1 MSNNYIFCKIF
12 VLLFFSFL
20 SVSCGINNVNTKT
33 ASTTNN
39 NIVITSPE
47 RVVNIK
53 EGETFR
59 FVVKLN
65 RASTTDIT
73 FDWSVQHISTS
84 AEDFTGALTGTQL
97 IRAGDTTTTIS
108 IDTSDD
114 SVYETDETFSLNI
127 TKVTGATPSSLTA
140 SGRIIDND
148 PQPSMSL
155 LRFEQVDS
163 TTTEGASLNYRL
175 ELNRA
180 STTDITFDWSVQH
193 ISTSAEDFTGALTG
207 TQLIRAGDTT
217 ATISI
222 DTSDDSVYETDETF
236 SLNITK
242 VTGTAPSSLVA
253 RGRIID
259 NDPQPSMSLLRFEQV
274 DSTTTEGASL
284 NYRLELNRASTTDIT
299 FDWSVQHI
307 STSAEDFTGALTGT
321 QLIRAGDTTT
331 TISIDTSDDSVYETD
346 ETFSLNITKVTGAAP
361 SSLVA
366 RGRIIDN
373 DPQPSM
379 SLLRFEQVDSTTT
392 EGASLNYRLQLN
404 RASTT
409 DITFDWS
416 VQHIST
422 SAEDFT
428 GALTGTQLIRAGDTT
443 TTISIDTSDD
453 SVYETDETF
462 SLNITKVTGATPSSL
477 VARGRII
484 DNDPQPSMSLLRFK
498 QVDSTTTEG
507 ASLNYRLELNRAST
521 TDITFDWSVQHIS
534 TSAEDFTGALT
545 GTQLIRAGDTT
556 TTISIDTS
564 DDSVYE
570 TDETFSLNITK
581 VTGAAPSS
589 LVARGR
595 IIDNDPQPSMS
606 LLRFEQV
613 DSTTTEGAS
622 LNYRLELNRASTTDI
637 TFDWSV
643 QHISTSAE
651 DFTGAL
657 TGTQLIRAGDTTT
670 TISIDTS
677 DDSVY
682 ETDETFS
689 LNITKVTGAAPSS
702 LVARGRIIDNDPQ
715 SSLVLLSFEQNYLA
729 ATEDASLNYRLQIS
743 KASTTNVSFDWSVQH
758 ISTSAEDFT
767 GALTGTQ
774 LIRAGDTTTTISI
787 DTSDDSVYET
797 DETFSLNI
805 TKVTGATPS
814 SLVASGRIIDND
826 PQPSI
831 ALLRF
836 EQVDSTTTEGASFNY
851 RLELNRASTTD
862 ITFDWSV
869 QHISTSAEDF
879 TGALTGTQLIRAG
892 DTTTT
897 ISIDTSDDSV
907 YETDETFSLN
917 ITKVT
922 GATPSSLT
930 ASGRIIDNDPQPS
943 MSLLRFE
950 QVDSTTTEG
959 ASLNYRLELNRAST
973 TDITFDWSVQHIS
986 TSAEDFTGALT
997 GTQLI
1002 RAGDTTAT
1010 ISIDTSDDSVY
1021 ETDETFSL
1029 NITKVTGT
1037 APSSLVARGRIIDND
1052 PQPSMSLLRF
1062 EQVDS
1067 TTTEGASLNYRLE
1080 LNRAS
1085 TTDITFDWSVQHIST
1100 SAEDFT
1106 GALTGTQLIR
1116 AGDTTTT
1123 ISIDT
1128 SDDSVYETD
1137 ETFSLN
1143 ITKVTGAAPSS
1154 LVARGRI
1161 IDNDPQP
1168 SMSLLRFEQVDSTTT
1183 EGASLNYRLQLNR
1196 ASTTDITFDWSVQHI
1211 STSAEDFTGALT
1223 GTQLIRAGDTTTT
1236 ISIDTSDDS
1245 VYETDETFSLNIT
1258 KVTGATPSSLVAR
1271 GRIIDNDPQPSMSLL
1286 RFKQVD
1292 STTTEGASLNYRLEL
1307 NRASTTDITFDWS
1320 VQHISTSAEDF
1331 TGALTGTQLIRA
1343 GDTTT
1348 TISIDTS
1355 DDSVYETDET
1365 FSLNITKVTGAA
1377 PSSLVARGRII
1388 DNDPQPSMSLLRF
1401 EQVDSTTTEGA
1412 SLNYRLELNRAS
1424 TTDITFDW
1432 SVQHI
1437 STSAEDF
1444 TGALTGTQLIRAGD
1458 TTTTISIDTS
1468 DDSVYETDETFSLN
1482 ITKVTGAAPS
1492 SLVARGRIIDNDPQS
1507 SLVLLSFEQNY
1518 LAATEDASLN
1528 YRLQI
1533 SKASTTNVSFD
1544 WSVQHISTSAED
1556 FTGAL
1561 TGTQLIRAGDT
1572 TTTIS
1577 IDTSDD
1583 SVYETDE
1590 TFSLNITKVTGAA
1603 PSSLVARGRIID
1615 NDPQPSIALLRFEQ
1629 VDSTTTEGA
1638 SFNYRLEL
1646 NRASTTD
1653 ITFDWSVQHIS
1664 TSAEDFTGA
1673 LTGTQLI
1680 RAGDTTTTIS
1690 IDTSDDSVYET
1701 DETFSLNIT
1710 KVTGATPSSLVAS
1723 GRIIDN
1729 DPQPSIALLR
1739 FEQVDSTTTEG
1750 ASFNYRLELNRAS
1763 TTDITFDWSVQHI
1776 STSAED
1782 FTGALTGTQL
1792 IRAGDTTTT
1801 ISIDTSDDSVYE
1813 TDETFSLNITKVT
1826 GATPSSLVASG
1837 RIIDNDP
1844 QPSMSL
1850 LRFEQVD
1857 STTTE
1862 GASLNY
1868 RLELNRASTT
1878 DITFDWSVQH
1888 ISTSAE
1894 DFTGALT
1901 GTQLI
1906 RAGDTTTTISIDTSD
1921 DSVYETDETF
1931 SLNITKV
1938 TGAAPSS
1945 LVARGRII
1953 DNDPQS
1959 SLVLLS
1965 FEQNYLAATE
1975 DASLNYRL
1983 QISKASTTNVSFDWS
1998 VQHISTSAEDFTG
2011 ALTGTQLIRAGDT
2024 TTTISID
2031 TSDDSVYETDETFS
2045 LNITKVTGAAPSS
2058 LVARGRIIDND
2069 PQPSIALLRFEQ
2081 VDSTTTEGASFNYRL
2096 ELNRASTTDITFDW
2110 SVQHIS
2116 TSAEDFTG
2124 ALTGTQLIR
2133 AGDTTTTISIDT
2145 SDDSVYETDETFSLN
2160 ITKVTGATP
2169 SSLVAS
2175 GRIIDND
2182 PQPSIALLRFEQVDS
2197 TTTEGASFNYRLE
2210 LNRAS
2215 TTDITFDWSVQHI
2228 STSAEDF
2235 TGALTGTQ
2243 LIRAGDTTTTI
2254 SIDTS
2259 DDSVYETDETF
2270 SLNITKV
2277 TGATPSSLVASG
2289 RIIDNDPQPSMSLL
2303 RFEQV
2308 DSTTTEGASLNY
2320 RLELNRASTT
2330 DITFDWSVQ
2339 HISTSA
2345 EDFTGALTGTQ
2356 LIRAGDTTTT
2366 ISIDTSDDSVYETDE
2381 TFSLNITK
2389 VTGAAPSSLVARGRI
2404 IDNDPQSSLVL
2415 LSFEQNYLAATEDAS
2430 LNYRLQISKAST
2442 TNVSFDWYVQ
2452 HISTSAED
2460 FTGALTGTQLIRAG
2474 DTTTTISIDTSDD
2487 SVYETDETFSLNI
2500 TKVTGATPSS
2510 LTASGRIIDND
2521 PQPSMSLL
2529 RFKQVD
2535 STTTEGASLNYRLEL
2550 NRASTTDITF
2560 DWSVQHISTIAED
2573 FTGALTGTQLIRAGD
2588 TTATISIDTS
2598 DDSAYEGDED
2608 FSLNITKVTGAA
2620 PSSLVARGRIIDNDP
2635 QPSMSLLRFE
2645 QVDSTTTE
2653 GASLNYRL
2661 ELNRASTT
2669 DITFDWSVQHIS
2681 TSAEDFTGAL
2691 TGSQLIRA
2699 GDTTTTISIDTS
2711 DDSVYETD
2719 ETLSL
2724 NITKVTGA
2732 APSSL
2737 VARGRIIDNDPQ
2749 PSMSLL
2755 RFEQVDSTTTEGAS
2769 LNYRL
2774 QLNRASTTDI
2784 TFDWSVQHIS
2794 TSAEDFTG
2802 ALTGTQLIRAG
2813 DTTTTISIDT
2823 SDDSVYETD
2832 ETFSLNITKVT
2843 GAAPSSLT
2851 ASGRII
2857 DNDPQPSMSL
2867 LRFKQVDSTTT
2878 EGASL
2883 NYRLELN
2890 RASTTDI
2897 TFDWSV
2903 QHISTSAEDFTGAL
2917 TGTQLIRAG
2926 DTTTTISID
2935 TSDDSVYET
2944 DETFSLNITK
2954 VTGAAPSSL
2963 TASGRI
2969 IDNDP
2974 QPIMS
2979 LLRFEQV
2986 DSTTTEGASLNYRLQ
3001 LNRASTTDITFD
3013 WSVQHIST
3021 SAEDFTGALTG
3032 SQLIRAGDTTTTISI
3047 DTSDDS
3053 VYETDETFS
3062 LNITKVTGAAPSS
3075 LVARGRI
3082 IDNDPQP
3089 SIALLRFEQ
3098 VDSTTTEG
3106 ASLNYRLQLNRAS
3119 TTDITFD
3126 WSVQHISTS
3135 AEDFTGA
3142 LTGSQLIR
3150 AGDTTTTISI
3160 DTSDDSVYE
3169 TDETFSLNI
3178 TKVTG
3183 AAPSSLVARGRII
3196 DNDPQPSMSLL
3207 RFEQV
3212 DSTTTEGASLNYRLQ
3227 LNRASTTDITF
3238 DWSVQHIS
3246 TSAEDFT
3253 GALTGTQLIR
3263 AGDTTA
3269 TISID
3274 TSDDSVY
3281 ETDETF
3287 SLNITKVTGATP
3299 SSLVASGRIID
3310 NDPQPSI
3317 ALLRFEQVDSTTTEG
3332 ASFNYRLE
3340 LNRASTTD
3348 ITFDWSVQHIST
3360 SAEDFT
3366 GALTG
3371 TQLIRAGDTTTTI
3384 SIDTSDDSVYETDET
3399 FSLNITNVTGAA
3411 PSSLVARGRIIDN
3424 DPQSSLVLLSF
3435 EQNYLAATEDASLN
3449 YRLQISKA
3457 STTNVSFDWY
3467 VQHIS
3472 TSAEDFTGALTG
3484 TQLIR
3489 AGDTTTTIS
3498 IDTSDDSVYE
3508 TDETF
3513 SLNITKVTGA
3523 TPSSLTAS
3531 GRIIDNDPQPSM
3543 SLLRFEQV
3551 DSTTTEGA
3559 SLNYRLQL
3567 NRASTTD
3574 ITFDWS
3580 VQHISTSAEDFTGAL
3595 TGSQLIR
3602 AGDTT
3607 ATISIDTSD
3616 DSVYE
3621 TDETFSLNITKVT
3634 GAAPSS
3640 LVARGRII
3648 DNDPQPSMSLLRF
3661 EQVDSTTTE
3670 GASLNYRLQLNRAS
3684 TTDITFDWSVQHIS
3698 TSAEDFTG
3706 ALTGTQ
3712 LIRAGDTTTT
3722 ISIDTSDDSVYETDE
3737 TFSLNITKVTGAAP
3751 SSLVAR
3757 GRIIDN
3763 DPQPSMSL
3771 LRFEQVDSTTTEGA
3785 SLNYRLELNRAS
3797 TTDITFDWSVQHI
3810 STSAE
3815 DFTGALTGTKKII
3828 AGSTTTD
3835 IVIDTSDD
3843 LRPELAEDFTLHI
3856 TNIRGATPDSLS
3868 TLITIAAS
3876 DIGVSVDYNG
3886 NGLIDI
3892 VTQEHFDNIRHNLA
3906 GTSYKT
3912 SASDAGVKCGGSDC
3926 RGYELLAN
3934 LDLSMFT
3941 NWQPI
3946 GSTSDP
3952 FTSILQGNG
3961 YSIANLAIDGG
3972 DYLGL
3977 FATLSGATIDNL
3989 VVEVASISG
3998 DSYVGALAGRVEQ
4011 SAISRVQVR
4020 AVNASSK
4027 LQATGEKVG
4036 GMLGAITG
4044 TTIINVTSDLS
4055 IVGGNTDNA
4064 DNVGGIVGY
4073 VSNSAISYAISS
4085 GSVFTSGRADFV
4097 GGLVGYILNNSAIS
4111 YSSASGSVSSSGNGN
4126 NYYGGL
4132 VGVVDNNSAISY
4144 SSASGNVIS
4153 YGILNGN
4160 YGGLVGVVDNN
4171 SAISYSSASGSVSSS
4186 GNGNEHYGGLVGVVD
4201 NNSAISYSSASGSV
4215 SSSGNANEH
4224 YGGLAGHV
4232 KRSSTISY
4240 SSASG
4245 SVSSKGNRSDRY
4257 GGLAGYV
4264 NRSSTISYSS
4274 ASGSVTSSGTD
4285 SDYYGGLVGYVN
4297 YSSTI
4302 SDSSASGSVSSNG
4315 NANLYY
4321 GGLVGIV
4328 DNNSAISYSS
4338 ASSSVSSSGNANEY
4352 YGGLVGYVNYS
4363 STISYSSASGSV
4375 TSSGAD
4381 SDYYGGLVGFVSGQ
4395 SAVSYSS
4402 ASGSVISNINF
4413 VSNYYGGLVGVAFGE
4428 VRHSWSSSSVFASS
4442 AGGLVGF
4449 SLAHIGFS
4457 YALGVASY
4465 GLVAANSEIITDSY
4479 WNSETSGALE
4489 AADATDN
4496 IINIASSDTA
4506 GMLASTGSAEARIFK
4521 GFFDATDEHNRN
4533 IWTFTSGSYPIIT
4546 ELGVDKQAVSLA
4558 YGLLRLASPYAG
4570 VSNLDSFLGA
4580 TLNNEDI
4587 ELTANSYNANDT
4599 LAILDV
4605 NLLQSNS
4612 VTCAAGSGDTIMTT
4626 TGANGT
4632 TIALQ
4637 KIAGSIEI
4645 EKSPSNSC
4653 EIIFS
4658 NQKTDG
4664 TLQLAAIISKGA
4676 ASLTKKFE
4684 ITLNT
4689 IQPIISLQ
4697 PTTLS
4702 TSEGD
4707 ELVFTLELNHRA
4719 LRDISFAWSVQH
4731 SSTSASDFTGA
4742 ISGFKTIPFR
4752 DTTAT
4757 IELRINDDNLLESV
4771 ENFTLNI
4778 TNITGAIPDRL
4789 EASITILGSG
4799 ADNNGNG
4806 LIDILTQER
4815 LGNIRH
4821 NLAGTSYK
4829 TSASDAGVKCGGSDC
4844 RGYEL
4849 LGDLDLSSFANWQ
4862 PIGSTS
4868 DPFTSIL
4875 HGNGYSIENLV
4886 IDGGNNIGLFSAL
4899 SGATIDN
4906 LVVEVASISGDSYVG
4921 ALAGRAEQSAIS
4933 RVQVRAV
4940 NASSKLQARGEKVG
4954 GMLGE
4959 ITDTTITNVTSDLSI
4974 VGGGNK
4980 DDVDYVGGI
4989 VGYVLSSTIS
4999 YAYSSGSVSAGS
5011 GADNVG
5017 GLVGELSSST
5027 IDYSS
5032 TSGEVTSSGAD
5043 SDRYGGLV
5051 GYVNHS
5057 STISYS
5063 SASGSVT
5070 SNGNSST
5077 YYGGLVGAIQNNSII
5092 SHSSASGSVTSNGN
5106 SSTYYGGLVGSVEN
5120 NSIISHS
5127 SASGGV
5133 ISNGDDNIYYGGLA
5147 GAIQNN
5153 STISYSSASGNMN
5166 CNGDRGGNYGGLV
5179 GVVSRQSAVSYSSAS
5194 GSVTSNGNHSD
5205 DYGGLVGKIFFGTVM
5220 HSWSSSSVFASSA
5233 GGLVG
5238 FSLAHIGFSY
5248 ALGVASYGLVATNV
5262 GTIANSYWNSET
5274 SGALEA
5280 ASANVVGTNIASSD
5294 TAGMLAST
5302 GSAGASVFA
5311 DFADA
5316 TDKHNRNIWTF
5327 ASGHYP
5333 VITEIGVDKQ
5343 AVALAYGLLRLA
5355 SPYASTNTLDS
5366 FLGGTLNNENIEL
5379 IANSYNAN
5387 DTLAILDVN
5396 LLQSNSVTCAAGS
5409 GDTIMTTTGANGTT
5423 IALQKIAGSIEI
5435 EKSPSNSCEII
5446 FSNQKT
5452 DGTLQL
5458 AAIISKGAAS
5468 LTKKFEITLKNI
5480 QSRIALQPTKA
5491 SASEGDELVFTLEL
5505 NHRARRAFS
5514 FAWYLQH
5521 SSTSVEDFRGATFG
5535 DKILFAGDTTT
5546 AIRLQIND
5554 DDRPENAEDF
5564 TFNITNIRGITHNN
5578 LSASITILEND
5589 LTVDYNKNGLIDII
5603 TQERL
5608 GNIRHNLAGTSYKT
5622 SASDAGVKCGGN
5634 ACRGYELLGDLDL
5647 SSFANWQPI
5656 GSENDPFTSILQGN
5670 GYSIANLAIDGGN
5683 NIGLFAALSG
5693 ATIDNL
5699 VVEVVSMTGDSD
5711 VGALAGRAENSAIS
5725 RVQIRAA
5732 SASSKLSATGAR
5744 IGGIL
5749 GAITG
5754 TTIINVT
5761 SDLSIVGGNTDNAD
5775 NVGGIVG
5782 YVSSSDISYAYSSG
5796 SVSVIGSDPDNVGGL
5811 VGYMQNYST
5820 ISYSSASSSVT
5831 SNGSDS
5837 WAYGGLVGRMR
5848 NNSTISYSSASGSVT
5863 SNGDNSD
5870 HYGGL
5875 VGYMTNSSVSY
5886 SSASG
5891 NVIDIES
5898 LFSWFYGGLVGYATN
5913 SGKIIH
5919 SWSSGSVGATGFV
5932 AGLIGYNNIDVK
5944 FSYVLGT
5951 ILPSGFGLAETNAG
5965 TITNSYWNSETSG
5978 ALTASQSKGTVTNIA
5993 SSDTAGMLA
6002 STGSAEARIFK
6013 GFFEATDE
6021 HNRNIWSFAS
6031 GSYPII
6037 TELGVD
6043 KQAVAL
6049 AYGLLRLASPYA
6061 GVSNLDSF
6069 LGGTLNNENIE
6080 LIANSYSANDT
6091 LAILD
6096 INLLQSNSVTC
6107 AAGSGD
6113 TIMTTT
6119 GANGTTIALQKIA
6132 GSIEIEKSP
6141 SNSCEIIF
6149 SNQKTDGTLQL
6160 AAIISKGAASLTKKF
6175 EITLKNIQPIISLQ
6189 PTTLSTSE
6197 GDELVFTLELN
6208 HRALRDISFAWSVQH
6223 SSTSVED
6230 FRGATFGDKILFAG
6244 DTTTAIRLQIN
6255 DDDRPENAEDFTFN
6269 ITNIRGITH
6278 NNLSASITIL
6288 ENDLD
6293 ITLDYD
6299 GNGLIDIITQERLGN
6314 IRYNLAGTSYKTS
6327 ASDAGVKCGGSDCR
6341 GYELLGDLDL
6351 SSFANW
6357 QPIGS
6362 QNDPFTSILQGNGYS
6377 IANLA
6382 IDGGNNIGLFAALS
6396 GATIDN
6402 LVVEVVSMT
6411 GDSDV
6416 GALAGR
6422 AENSAISR
6430 VQIRAASASSTLL
6443 ATGARIGGILGRITE
6458 TTITNATSDLD
6469 VVGIGGVS
6477 LAGLGGIVGY
6487 AEDSSISHA
6496 YSSASVSVGEL
6507 FHSVGGLVGY
6517 MTNSRLSY
6525 SSASGSVSGGGTN
6538 ENHGGLV
6545 GYMVSSSV
6553 SYSSASGSVISSGQ
6567 FGQNHGGL
6575 VGFMTNSSVSY
6586 SSASGSVID
6595 IEAYFSF
6602 LYGGLVGYATNSG
6615 KIIHSWSSSSVR
6627 ALVEG
6632 SYVAGLIGSN
6642 EIDVKFSYVLGTILP
6657 SGFGL
6662 VNTNSGTIT
6671 NSYWNSETSG
6681 ALAAG
6686 PDSTTNIAS
6695 SDTAGMLASTGS
6707 AEARIFKGFFDATD
6721 EHNRNIWSFASGS
6734 YPIITELG
6742 VDKQAVS
6749 LAYGLL
6755 RLASPYA
6762 GVSNLD
6768 SFLGGTL
6775 NNENIELVANSYN
6788 ANDTLAILDVN
6799 LLQSSSAICSVGSG
6813 GSIITTTGANQV
6825 LVTLSINAEN
6835 SNLYALAFNPDCS
6848 IVFDSAAVIQA
6859 GGRLQLVATI
6869 TKGLASLTKKF
6880 IINFR

>member
-73 FDWSVQHISTS
+73 FDWSVQHISTSAEDFTGALTGSQLIRAGDTTTTISIDTSDDSVYETDETFSLNITNVTGAAPSSLVARSRIIDNDPQPSIALLRFEQVDSTTTEGASFTYKLELTKVSATNVSFDWSVQHISTSAEDFTGALTGSQLIRAGDTTTTISIDTSDDSVYETDETFSLNITNVTGAAPSSLVARSRIIDNDPQPSIALLRFEQVDSTTTEGASFTYKLELTKVSATNVSFDWSVQHISTSAEDFTGALTGSQLIRAGDTTTTISIDTSDDSVYETDETFSLNITNVTGAAPSSLVARSRIIDNDPQPSIALLRFEQVDSTTTEGASFTYKLELTKVSATNVSFDWSVQHISTSAEDFTGALTGTQLIRAGDTTTTISIDTSDDSVYETDETFSLNITNVTGAAPSSLVARGRIIDNDPQPSIALLRFEQVDSTTTEGASFTYKLELTKVSATNVSFDWSVQHISTSAEDFTGALTGTQLIRAGDTTTTISIDTSDDSVYETDETFSLNITKVTGATPSSLTASGRIIDNDPQPSMSLLRFEQVDSTTTEGASFTYKLELTKVSATNVSFDWSVQHISTSAEDFTGALTGSQLIRAGDTTATISIDTSDDSVYETDETFSLNITKVTGAAPSSLVARGRIIDNDPQPSMSLLRFEQVDSTTTEGASFTYKLELTKVSATNVSFDWSVQHISTS

-175 ELNRA
+175 ELNR
-180 STTDITFDWSVQH
+180 
-193 ISTSAEDFTGALTG
+193 
-207 TQLIRAGDTT
+207 
-217 ATISI
+217 
-222 DTSDDSVYETDETF
+222 
-236 SLNITK
+236 
-242 VTGTAPSSLVA
+242 
-253 RGRIID
+253 
-259 NDPQPSMSLLRFEQV
+259 
-274 DSTTTEGASL
+274 
-284 NYRLELNRASTTDIT
+284 
-299 FDWSVQHI
+299 
-307 STSAEDFTGALTGT
+307 
-321 QLIRAGDTTT
+321 
-331 TISIDTSDDSVYETD
+331 
-346 ETFSLNITKVTGAAP
+346 
-361 SSLVA
+361 
-366 RGRIIDN
+366 
-373 DPQPSM
+373 
-379 SLLRFEQVDSTTT
+379 
-392 EGASLNYRLQLN
+392 
-404 RASTT
+404 
-409 DITFDWS
+409 
-416 VQHIST
+416 
-422 SAEDFT
+422 
-428 GALTGTQLIRAGDTT
+428 
-443 TTISIDTSDD
+443 
-453 SVYETDETF
+453 
-462 SLNITKVTGATPSSL
+462 
-477 VARGRII
+477 
-484 DNDPQPSMSLLRFK
+484 
-498 QVDSTTTEG
+498 
-507 ASLNYRLELNRAST
+507 
-521 TDITFDWSVQHIS
+521 
-534 TSAEDFTGALT
+534 
-545 GTQLIRAGDTT
+545 
-556 TTISIDTS
+556 
-564 DDSVYE
+564 
-570 TDETFSLNITK
+570 
-581 VTGAAPSS
+581 
-589 LVARGR
+589 
-595 IIDNDPQPSMS
+595 
-606 LLRFEQV
+606 
-613 DSTTTEGAS
+613 
-622 LNYRLELNRASTTDI
+622 
-637 TFDWSV
+637 
-643 QHISTSAE
+643 
-651 DFTGAL
+651 
-657 TGTQLIRAGDTTT
+657 
-670 TISIDTS
+670 
-677 DDSVY
+677 
-682 ETDETFS
+682 
-689 LNITKVTGAAPSS
+689 
-702 LVARGRIIDNDPQ
+702 
-715 SSLVLLSFEQNYLA
+715 
-729 ATEDASLNYRLQIS
+729 
-743 KASTTNVSFDWSVQH
+743 
-758 ISTSAEDFT
+758 
-767 GALTGTQ
+767 
-774 LIRAGDTTTTISI
+774 
-787 DTSDDSVYET
+787 
-797 DETFSLNI
+797 
-805 TKVTGATPS
+805 
-814 SLVASGRIIDND
+814 
-826 PQPSI
+826 
-831 ALLRF
+831 
-836 EQVDSTTTEGASFNY
+836 
-851 RLELNRASTTD
+851 
-862 ITFDWSV
+862 
-869 QHISTSAEDF
+869 
-879 TGALTGTQLIRAG
+879 
-892 DTTTT
+892 
-897 ISIDTSDDSV
+897 
-907 YETDETFSLN
+907 
-917 ITKVT
+917 
-922 GATPSSLT
+922 
-930 ASGRIIDNDPQPS
+930 
-943 MSLLRFE
+943 
-950 QVDSTTTEG
+950 
-959 ASLNYRLELNRAST
+959 
-973 TDITFDWSVQHIS
+973 
-986 TSAEDFTGALT
+986 
-997 GTQLI
+997 
-1002 RAGDTTAT
+1002 
-1010 ISIDTSDDSVY
+1010 
-1021 ETDETFSL
+1021 
-1029 NITKVTGT
+1029 
-1037 APSSLVARGRIIDND
+1037 
-1052 PQPSMSLLRF
+1052 
-1062 EQVDS
+1062 
-1067 TTTEGASLNYRLE
+1067 
-1080 LNRAS
+1080 
-1085 TTDITFDWSVQHIST
+1085 
-1100 SAEDFT
+1100 
-1106 GALTGTQLIR
+1106 
-1116 AGDTTTT
+1116 
-1123 ISIDT
+1123 
-1128 SDDSVYETD
+1128 
-1137 ETFSLN
+1137 
-1143 ITKVTGAAPSS
+1143 
-1154 LVARGRI
+1154 
-1161 IDNDPQP
+1161 
-1168 SMSLLRFEQVDSTTT
+1168 
-1183 EGASLNYRLQLNR
+1183 
-1196 ASTTDITFDWSVQHI
+1196 
-1211 STSAEDFTGALT
+1211 
-1223 GTQLIRAGDTTTT
+1223 
-1236 ISIDTSDDS
+1236 
-1245 VYETDETFSLNIT
+1245 
-1258 KVTGATPSSLVAR
+1258 
-1271 GRIIDNDPQPSMSLL
+1271 
-1286 RFKQVD
+1286 
-1292 STTTEGASLNYRLEL
+1292 
-1307 NRASTTDITFDWS
+1307 
-1320 VQHISTSAEDF
+1320 
-1331 TGALTGTQLIRA
+1331 
-1343 GDTTT
+1343 
-1348 TISIDTS
+1348 
-1355 DDSVYETDET
+1355 
-1365 FSLNITKVTGAA
+1365 
-1377 PSSLVARGRII
+1377 
-1388 DNDPQPSMSLLRF
+1388 
-1401 EQVDSTTTEGA
+1401 
-1412 SLNYRLELNRAS
+1412 
-1424 TTDITFDW
+1424 
-1432 SVQHI
+1432 
-1437 STSAEDF
+1437 
-1444 TGALTGTQLIRAGD
+1444 
-1458 TTTTISIDTS
+1458 
-1468 DDSVYETDETFSLN
+1468 
-1482 ITKVTGAAPS
+1482 
-1492 SLVARGRIIDNDPQS
+1492 
-1507 SLVLLSFEQNY
+1507 
-1518 LAATEDASLN
+1518 
-1528 YRLQI
+1528 
-1533 SKASTTNVSFD
+1533 ASTTNVSFD

-1750 ASFNYRLELNRAS
+1750 ASLNYRLELNRAS
-1763 TTDITFDWSVQHI
+1763 TTDITFDWSVQHISTSAEDFTGALTGTQLIRAGDTTATISIDTSDDSVYETDETFSLNITKVTGTAPSSLVARGRIIDNNPQPSMSLLRFEQVDSTTTEGASLNYKLELNRASTTDITFDWSVQHISTSAEDFTGALTGSQLIRAGDTTATISIDTSDDSVYETDETFSLNITKVTGAAPSSLVARGRIIDNDPQPSIALLSFEQVDSTTTEGASLNYRLELNRASTTDITFDWSVQHISTSAEDFTGALTGSQLIRAGDTTTTISIDTSDDSVYETDETFSLNITNVIGAAPSSLVARGRIIDNDPQPSMSLLRFEQVDSTTTEGASLNYRLQLNRASTTDITFDWSVQHISTSAEDFTGALTGSQLIRAGDTTTTISIDTSDDSVYETDETFSLNITKVTGATPSSLTASGRIIDNDPQPSMSLLRFEQVDSTTTEGASLNYRLQLNRASTTDITFDWYVQHI

-1826 GATPSSLVASG
+1826 GATPSSLTASG

-1844 QPSMSL
+1844 QSSL
-1850 LRFEQVD
+1850 VLLSFEQNYLAA
-1857 STTTE
+1857 TE
-1862 GASLNY
+1862 DASLNY
-1868 RLELNRASTT
+1868 RLQISKASTT
-1878 DITFDWSVQH
+1878 NVSFDWYVQH

-1938 TGAAPSS
+1938 TGATPSSLTASGRIIDNDPQPSMSLLRFKQVDSTTTEGASLNYRLELNRASTTDITFDWSVQHISTSAEDFTGALTGSQLIRAGDTTTTISIDTSDDSVYETDETFSLNITKVTGAAPSS

-1953 DNDPQS
+1953 DNDPQPS
-1959 SLVLLS
+1959 MSLLR
-1965 FEQNYLAATE
+1965 FEQVDSTTTE
-1975 DASLNYRL
+1975 GASLNYRL
-1983 QISKASTTNVSFDWS
+1983 QLNRASTTDITFDWS

-2081 VDSTTTEGASFNYRL
+2081 VDSTTTEGAS
-2096 ELNRASTTDITFDW
+2096 
-2110 SVQHIS
+2110 
-2116 TSAEDFTG
+2116 
-2124 ALTGTQLIR
+2124 
-2133 AGDTTTTISIDT
+2133 
-2145 SDDSVYETDETFSLN
+2145 
-2160 ITKVTGATP
+2160 
-2169 SSLVAS
+2169 
-2175 GRIIDND
+2175 
-2182 PQPSIALLRFEQVDS
+2182 
-2197 TTTEGASFNYRLE
+2197 
-2210 LNRAS
+2210 
-2215 TTDITFDWSVQHI
+2215 
-2228 STSAEDF
+2228 
-2235 TGALTGTQ
+2235 
-2243 LIRAGDTTTTI
+2243 
-2254 SIDTS
+2254 
-2259 DDSVYETDETF
+2259 
-2270 SLNITKV
+2270 
-2277 TGATPSSLVASG
+2277 
-2289 RIIDNDPQPSMSLL
+2289 
-2303 RFEQV
+2303 
-2308 DSTTTEGASLNY
+2308 LNY

-2345 EDFTGALTGTQ
+2345 EDFTGALTGSQ

-2560 DWSVQHISTIAED
+2560 DWSVQHIST
-2573 FTGALTGTQLIRAGD
+2573 
-2588 TTATISIDTS
+2588 
-2598 DDSAYEGDED
+2598 
-2608 FSLNITKVTGAA
+2608 
-2620 PSSLVARGRIIDNDP
+2620 
-2635 QPSMSLLRFE
+2635 
-2645 QVDSTTTE
+2645 
-2653 GASLNYRL
+2653 
-2661 ELNRASTT
+2661 
-2669 DITFDWSVQHIS
+2669 
-2681 TSAEDFTGAL
+2681 
-2691 TGSQLIRA
+2691 
-2699 GDTTTTISIDTS
+2699 
-2711 DDSVYETD
+2711 
-2719 ETLSL
+2719 
-2724 NITKVTGA
+2724 
-2732 APSSL
+2732 
-2737 VARGRIIDNDPQ
+2737 
-2749 PSMSLL
+2749 
-2755 RFEQVDSTTTEGAS
+2755 
-2769 LNYRL
+2769 
-2774 QLNRASTTDI
+2774 
-2784 TFDWSVQHIS
+2784 
-2794 TSAEDFTG
+2794 
-2802 ALTGTQLIRAG
+2802 
-2813 DTTTTISIDT
+2813 
-2823 SDDSVYETD
+2823 
-2832 ETFSLNITKVT
+2832 
-2843 GAAPSSLT
+2843 
-2851 ASGRII
+2851 
-2857 DNDPQPSMSL
+2857 
-2867 LRFKQVDSTTT
+2867 
-2878 EGASL
+2878 
-2883 NYRLELN
+2883 
-2890 RASTTDI
+2890 
-2897 TFDWSV
+2897 
-2903 QHISTSAEDFTGAL
+2903 
-2917 TGTQLIRAG
+2917 
-2926 DTTTTISID
+2926 
-2935 TSDDSVYET
+2935 
-2944 DETFSLNITK
+2944 
-2954 VTGAAPSSL
+2954 
-2963 TASGRI
+2963 
-2969 IDNDP
+2969 
-2974 QPIMS
+2974 
-2979 LLRFEQV
+2979 
-2986 DSTTTEGASLNYRLQ
+2986 
-3001 LNRASTTDITFD
+3001 
-3013 WSVQHIST
+3013 
-3021 SAEDFTGALTG
+3021 
-3032 SQLIRAGDTTTTISI
+3032 
-3047 DTSDDS
+3047 
-3053 VYETDETFS
+3053 
-3062 LNITKVTGAAPSS
+3062 
-3075 LVARGRI
+3075 
-3082 IDNDPQP
+3082 
-3089 SIALLRFEQ
+3089 
-3098 VDSTTTEG
+3098 
-3106 ASLNYRLQLNRAS
+3106 
-3119 TTDITFD
+3119 
-3126 WSVQHISTS
+3126 S

-3212 DSTTTEGASLNYRLQ
+3212 DSTTTEGASLNYRL
-3227 LNRASTTDITF
+3227 
-3238 DWSVQHIS
+3238 
-3246 TSAEDFT
+3246 E
-3253 GALTGTQLIR
+3253 
-3263 AGDTTA
+3263 
-3269 TISID
+3269 
-3274 TSDDSVY
+3274 
-3281 ETDETF
+3281 
-3287 SLNITKVTGATP
+3287 
-3299 SSLVASGRIID
+3299 
-3310 NDPQPSI
+3310 
-3317 ALLRFEQVDSTTTEG
+3317 
-3332 ASFNYRLE
+3332 
-3340 LNRASTTD
+3340 
-3348 ITFDWSVQHIST
+3348 
-3360 SAEDFT
+3360 
-3366 GALTG
+3366 
-3371 TQLIRAGDTTTTI
+3371 
-3384 SIDTSDDSVYETDET
+3384 
-3399 FSLNITNVTGAA
+3399 
-3411 PSSLVARGRIIDN
+3411 
-3424 DPQSSLVLLSF
+3424 
-3435 EQNYLAATEDASLN
+3435 
-3449 YRLQISKA
+3449 
-3457 STTNVSFDWY
+3457 
-3467 VQHIS
+3467 
-3472 TSAEDFTGALTG
+3472 
-3484 TQLIR
+3484 
-3489 AGDTTTTIS
+3489 
-3498 IDTSDDSVYE
+3498 
-3508 TDETF
+3508 
-3513 SLNITKVTGA
+3513 
-3523 TPSSLTAS
+3523 
-3531 GRIIDNDPQPSM
+3531 
-3543 SLLRFEQV
+3543 
-3551 DSTTTEGA
+3551 
-3559 SLNYRLQL
+3559 
-3567 NRASTTD
+3567 
-3574 ITFDWS
+3574 
-3580 VQHISTSAEDFTGAL
+3580 
-3595 TGSQLIR
+3595 
-3602 AGDTT
+3602 
-3607 ATISIDTSD
+3607 
-3616 DSVYE
+3616 
-3621 TDETFSLNITKVT
+3621 
-3634 GAAPSS
+3634 
-3640 LVARGRII
+3640 
-3648 DNDPQPSMSLLRF
+3648 
-3661 EQVDSTTTE
+3661 
-3670 GASLNYRLQLNRAS
+3670 LNRAS

-3815 DFTGALTGTKKII
+3815 DFTGALTGSQLIRAGDTTTTISIDTSDDSVYETDETFSLNITKVTGAAPSSLVARGRIIDNDPQPSITFERDYSSVTEGDSLSYTLQLNKVSTLDVSFDWYLQHSSTIAEDFTGALAGTKKIIAGSTTTDIVIDTSDDTLYEGDEEFMLNITNITGAVPNRLVASGRITNNDPQPTIFFEQVDTTTTEGDSLSYTLQLNKVSALDVSFDWYVQHSSTIAEDFRGALAGTKKII

-4027 LQATGEKVG
+4027 LQARGEKVG

-4055 IVGGNTDNA
+4055 IVGGNTDN
-4064 DNVGGIVGY
+4064 VGGIVGY

-4085 GSVFTSGRADFV
+4085 GSVFTSGRAVFV
-4097 GGLVGYILNNSAIS
+4097 GGLAGYILNNSAIS
-4111 YSSASGSVSSSGNGN
+4111 YSSASGSVSSNGHGN

-4144 SSASGNVIS
+4144 SSASG
-4153 YGILNGN
+4153 
-4160 YGGLVGVVDNN
+4160 
-4171 SAISYSSASGSVSSS
+4171 
-4186 GNGNEHYGGLVGVVD
+4186 
-4201 NNSAISYSSASGSV
+4201 
-4215 SSSGNANEH
+4215 
-4224 YGGLAGHV
+4224 
-4232 KRSSTISY
+4232 
-4240 SSASG
+4240 
-4245 SVSSKGNRSDRY
+4245 
-4257 GGLAGYV
+4257 
-4264 NRSSTISYSS
+4264 
-4274 ASGSVTSSGTD
+4274 
-4285 SDYYGGLVGYVN
+4285 
-4297 YSSTI
+4297 
-4302 SDSSASGSVSSNG
+4302 SVSSNG
-4315 NANLYY
+4315 H
-4321 GGLVGIV
+4321 I
-4328 DNNSAISYSS
+4328 
-4338 ASSSVSSSGNANEY
+4338 NEY

-4375 TSSGAD
+4375 SSSGNVNK
-4381 SDYYGGLVGFVSGQ
+4381 YYGGLVGFVSRQ

-4428 VRHSWSSSSVFASS
+4428 VRHSWSSSSVFANNP
-4442 AGGLVGF
+4442 AGLIGQSG
-4449 SLAHIGFS
+4449 SLKFS
-4457 YALGVASY
+4457 YAIGYTSY
-4465 GLVAANSEIITDSY
+4465 GLVATNVGTITNSY
-4479 WNSETSGALE
+4479 WNSETSGALK
-4489 AADATDN
+4489 ATDATDN

-4506 GMLASTGSAEARIFK
+4506 GMLASTGSAGARIFK
-4521 GFFDATDEHNRN
+4521 GFFDATDEHNRK
-4533 IWTFTSGSYPIIT
+4533 IWTFTSGSYPAIT

-4558 YGLLRLASPYAG
+4558 YGLLRLASPYA
-4570 VSNLDSFLGA
+4570 STNTLDSFLGA
-4580 TLNNEDI
+4580 TLNNENI
-4587 ELTANSYNANDT
+4587 ELIANSYSANDT
-4599 LAILDV
+4599 LAILDI

-4612 VTCAAGSGDTIMTT
+4612 ATCAAGSGKTIMTT

-4632 TIALQ
+4632 TIVLQ
-4637 KIAGSIEI
+4637 KIAGNIEI

-4676 ASLTKKFE
+4676 TSLTKKFE

-4689 IQPIISLQ
+4689 IQSIIVLH
-4697 PTTLS
+4697 PTKAS
-4702 TSEGD
+4702 ASEGD

-4719 LRDISFAWSVQH
+4719 SRDLSFAWYLQH
-4731 SSTSASDFTGA
+4731 SSTSTSDFTGA
-4742 ISGFKTIPFR
+4742 IFGSKTILAK
-4752 DTTAT
+4752 DTDAT
-4757 IELRINDDNLLESV
+4757 IVLQINDDNLLESV
-4771 ENFTLNI
+4771 ENFTLSI
-4778 TNITGAIPDRL
+4778 TNITGAVPDSL
-4789 EASITILGSG
+4789 SASITILASDV
-4799 ADNNGNG
+4799 DNNGNG
-4806 LIDILTQER
+4806 LIDLSTQEN
-4815 LGNIRH
+4815 LDNIRY

-4829 TSASDAGVKCGGSDC
+4829 TSASDAGTNCGGSAC

-4862 PIGSTS
+4862 PIGSHNN
-4868 DPFTSIL
+4868 PFTGIL
-4875 HGNGYSIENLV
+4875 QGNGYSIANLV
-4886 IDGGNNIGLFSAL
+4886 IDGGNFATDDRDYLGLFSAL

-5032 TSGEVTSSGAD
+5032 TSGEVTNNGGNNSAYGGLVGFLRASTIRYSSASGSVTSNGINSND
-5043 SDRYGGLV
+5043 YGGLV
-5051 GYVNHS
+5051 GYAFSFRSKIRYS
-5057 STISYS
+5057 SASGSVTSNGDNSDNYGGLVGNVVFAPTISYS

-5070 SNGNSST
+5070 SNGS
-5077 YYGGLVGAIQNNSII
+5077 
-5092 SHSSASGSVTSNGN
+5092 
-5106 SSTYYGGLVGSVEN
+5106 
-5120 NSIISHS
+5120 
-5127 SASGGV
+5127 
-5133 ISNGDDNIYYGGLA
+5133 
-5147 GAIQNN
+5147 
-5153 STISYSSASGNMN
+5153 
-5166 CNGDRGGNYGGLV
+5166 
-5179 GVVSRQSAVSYSSAS
+5179 
-5194 GSVTSNGNHSD
+5194 HSD
-5205 DYGGLVGKIFFGTVM
+5205 DYGGLVGKISFGTVM
-5220 HSWSSSSVFASSA
+5220 HSWSSSSVFAYNSA
-5233 GGLVG
+5233 GLIGQSG
-5238 FSLAHIGFSY
+5238 SLKFSY
-5248 ALGVASYGLVATNV
+5248 AIGYTSYGLVATNV

-5355 SPYASTNTLDS
+5355 SPYASTNTLGS
-5366 FLGGTLNNENIEL
+5366 FLGATLNNEDIEL
-5379 IANSYNAN
+5379 TANSYNAN

-5396 LLQSNSVTCAAGS
+5396 LLAINSTTCAAGS

-5505 NHRARRAFS
+5505 NHRARRALS

-5589 LTVDYNKNGLIDII
+5589 IDITLDYDGNGLIDII

-5622 SASDAGVKCGGN
+5622 SASDAGTNCGGS

-5656 GSENDPFTSILQGN
+5656 GSQNDPFTSILQGN
-5670 GYSIANLAIDGGN
+5670 GYSIANLVIDGGDYL
-5683 NIGLFAALSG
+5683 GLFAALSG

-5699 VVEVVSMTGDSD
+5699 VVEVVSISGDSD

-5749 GAITG
+5749 GRITD
-5754 TTIINVT
+5754 TTITNAT
-5761 SDLSIVGGNTDNAD
+5761 SDLDVVEIGGVSLAD
-5775 NVGGIVG
+5775 LGGAGLGGIVG
-5782 YVSSSDISYAYSSG
+5782 YAEDSSISHAYSSASISAGNVFHSAGGLVGYITNSSLSYSSASGSVSGSGTNENHGGLVGYMESSSVSYSSASGSVISSGRFGQNHGGLVGYMTNSNVSYSSASGSVSSSGNTNYNYGGLAGYVLSSTISYAYSSG
-5796 SVSVIGSDPDNVGGL
+5796 SVSAGSGADNVGGL
-5811 VGYMQNYST
+5811 VGELSSST
-5820 ISYSSASSSVT
+5820 IDYSSTSGEVT
-5831 SNGSDS
+5831 SSGADSDR
-5837 WAYGGLVGRMR
+5837 YGGLVGYV
-5848 NNSTISYSSASGSVT
+5848 NHSSTISYSSASGSVS
-5863 SNGDNSD
+5863 SNGNANED
-5870 HYGGL
+5870 YGGL
-5875 VGYMTNSSVSY
+5875 VGYVNHSSTISYSSASGSVSSNGNANNYYGGLVGVVSRQSAVSY

-5891 NVIDIES
+5891 SVISNINFVS
-5898 LFSWFYGGLVGYATN
+5898 NYYGGLVGVAF
-5913 SGKIIH
+5913 GEVRH
-5919 SWSSGSVGATGFV
+5919 SWSSSSVFASSAGGLVGFSS
-5932 AGLIGYNNIDVK
+5932 AHIG
-5944 FSYVLGT
+5944 FSYALGVA
-5951 ILPSGFGLAETNAG
+5951 SYGLVAANSEI
-5965 TITNSYWNSETSG
+5965 ITDSYWNSETSG
-5978 ALTASQSKGTVTNIA
+5978 ALKATDATDNIINIA

-6002 STGSAEARIFK
+6002 STGSAGARIFK
-6013 GFFEATDE
+6013 GFFDATDE

-6037 TELGVD
+6037 TEIGVD
-6043 KQAVAL
+6043 KQAVSL

-6069 LGGTLNNENIE
+6069 LGATLNNEDIE
-6080 LIANSYSANDT
+6080 LTANSYNANDT

-6096 INLLQSNSVTC
+6096 VNLLAINSTTC

-6132 GSIEIEKSP
+6132 GNIEIEKSP

-6160 AAIISKGAASLTKKF
+6160 AAIISKGATSLTKKF
-6175 EITLKNIQPIISLQ
+6175 EITLQNIQPIISLQ

-6223 SSTSVED
+6223 SSTSTSD
-6230 FRGATFGDKILFAG
+6230 FTGAISGFKTIPFR
-6244 DTTTAIRLQIN
+6244 DTTATIELRIN
-6255 DDDRPENAEDFTFN
+6255 DDNLPESAETFTLS
-6269 ITNIRGITH
+6269 ITNITGAVPDSS
-6278 NNLSASITIL
+6278 SASITIL
-6288 ENDLD
+6288 ASDVDNN
-6293 ITLDYD
+6293 
-6299 GNGLIDIITQERLGN
+6299 GNGLIDIVTQEHFDN
-6314 IRYNLAGTSYKTS
+6314 IRHNLAGTSYKTS
-6327 ASDAGVKCGGSDCR
+6327 ASDAGVNCGGSDCR
-6341 GYELLGDLDL
+6341 GYELFSNLDL

-6362 QNDPFTSILQGNGYS
+6362 TSDPFTSILQGNGYS

-6382 IDGGNNIGLFAALS
+6382 INGGNNIGLFATLS

-6402 LVVEVVSMT
+6402 LVVEVVSIS
-6411 GDSDV
+6411 GDSYV

-6422 AENSAISR
+6422 AEQSTISR

-6443 ATGARIGGILGRITE
+6443 ATGANIGGMLGETIG
-6458 TTITNATSDLD
+6458 TTITNVTSDLSI
-6469 VVGIGGVS
+6469 VGGNTENADNV
-6477 LAGLGGIVGY
+6477 GGIVGY
-6487 AEDSSISHA
+6487 VSSSDISYA
-6496 YSSASVSVGEL
+6496 TSSGSVFASGGAD
-6507 FHSVGGLVGY
+6507 FVGGLVGQAQY
-6517 MTNSRLSY
+6517 NSKISYSSSSGSVSSSGNYNEYYGGLVGNLMNSALSY
-6525 SSASGSVSGGGTN
+6525 SSASGNVSSNGTN
-6538 ENHGGLV
+6538 NLYYGGLS
-6545 GYMVSSSV
+6545 GASDRSIRHSW
-6553 SYSSASGSVISSGQ
+6553 SSGSVFAVNLTASLVSLNRGYVDFSYAIGAALY
-6567 FGQNHGGL
+6567 GL
-6575 VGFMTNSSVSY
+6575 VGFN
-6586 SSASGSVID
+6586 ID
-6595 IEAYFSF
+6595 
-6602 LYGGLVGYATNSG
+6602 
-6615 KIIHSWSSSSVR
+6615 
-6627 ALVEG
+6627 
-6632 SYVAGLIGSN
+6632 
-6642 EIDVKFSYVLGTILP
+6642 
-6657 SGFGL
+6657 
-6662 VNTNSGTIT
+6662 GTIT

-6681 ALAAG
+6681 VLAAANHLG
-6686 PDSTTNIAS
+6686 ISANIAS
-6695 SDTAGMLASTGS
+6695 SDTADMLYSTGS
-6707 AEARIFKGFFDATD
+6707 AGARIFKGFFDATD
-6721 EHNRNIWSFASGS
+6721 ELGDNIWSFANGS
-6734 YPIITELG
+6734 YPVITKLG
-6742 VDKQAVS
+6742 IDEQAVA

-6755 RLASPYA
+6755 RLAHPTITS
-6762 GVSNLD
+6762 GVS

-6775 NNENIELVANSYN
+6775 HNEAIALDVVDYSAAS
-6788 ANDTLAILDVN
+6788 TLAILDVN

-6813 GSIITTTGANQV
+6813 GSIITTTGANQAV
-6825 LVTLSINAEN
+6825 VTLSVTSATN
-6835 SNLYALAFNPDCS
+6835 NLHER
-6848 IVFDSAAVIQA
+6848 IVYTGCNIGFDSAAVIQA
-6859 GGRLQLVATI
+6859 GDRLQLAVTI
-6869 TKGLASLTKKF
+6869 TKGSASLTKKF